1 MFNFDININYETLSG
16 WKPCHDLTERLTSN
30 L

>member
-1 MFNFDININYETLSG
+1 MKEVEITQTVPTLSG
-16 WKPCHDLTERLTSN
+16 WKPCHIFMMKRL